1 MTLEL
6 LPEEETSLVAVAQK
20 TGLAPESAVA
30 ISSQFQPLFDQ
41 AETWRLRVA
50 SIRVT
55 DVSQTREMKLA
66 RESRLALREIRIEA
80 ERVRKALKADSLM
93 RGKAIDGLYNV
104 IEFLVSPLEK
114 QLLEQEQFA
123 ERKEQARKDAL
134 KATREEQLRPLG
146 VDTSVYVLA
155 EMTDEAFNSLLVSS
169 QIAYQAKVDAARK
182 AEEERIARE
191 RADAVERQR
200 IQAENARLK
209 AEADAREKIARAER
223 DKVAKLEQENRKLAD
238 AAARNREKLIA
249 HQAKIDAEAAAAAAA
264 PDMEKIAS
272 FAKSVESMSRSI
284 PTMTTPRGKALAA
297 RIEAKVLELS
307 DWIAELQ

>member
-1 MTLEL
+1 
-6 LPEEETSLVAVAQK
+6 VA
-20 TGLAPESAVA
+20 
-30 ISSQFQPLFDQ
+30 D
-41 AETWRLRVA
+41 
-50 SIRVT
+50 IRVT

-66 RESRLALREIRIEA
+66 RESRLALREIRIKA
-80 ERVRKALKADSLM
+80 ERTRKELKADSLM

-104 IEFLVSPLEK
+104 IEFLVAPLEK
-114 QLLEQEQFA
+114 HLLEQEQFA

-134 KATREEQLRPLG
+134 RIHREEQLRPLG

-155 EMTDEAFNSLLVSS
+155 EMTDDAFNSLLVSS
-169 QIAYQAKVDAARK
+169 QIAHQAKVDAARK

-238 AAARNREKLIA
+238 AAARKAREE
-249 HQAKIDAEAAAAAAA
+249 IDAKRKAEADAAAAAAA
-264 PDMEKIAS
+264 PDMEKLRS
-272 FAKSVESMSRSI
+272 FAKSVESMSRSL
-284 PTMTTPRGKALAA
+284 PTLTTPRGKQIGC
-297 RIEAKVLELS
+297 RITGQLQAVA
-307 DWIAELQ
+307 DWITCNVA